1 MDFGRRRSRLSPRPE
16 SGIED
21 SPVQTKSILAVS
33 PVLIMRPQRENEAS
47 AYASKITTGLVR
59 PVSDRAKC
67 SISVPVRRGGI
78 DLLKCQ
84 KTKQRNNSSANRML
98 CSVPER
104 LQLHMAMLA
113 LQFGYAGFHVVSRAA
128 LNMGISKLVFP
139 VYRNIIALLL
149 LLPFAY
155 FLEKK
160 ERPPITLNFLLQF
173 FLLALVGITAN
184 QGFYLLG
191 LDNTSPTFASAI
203 QNSVPAITFLMAAI
217 LRIEKVRLNRKDGIS
232 KVAGTILCVAGASV
246 ITLYKGPTIYSPIP
260 PLNRPTPTFVSLGD
274 AEGKN
279 WTLGCLY
286 LIGHCLSWSGWL
298 VLQAPVLKKYP
309 ARLSVTSYTCFFGL
323 IQFLVIAAFAER
335 DPPAWM
341 FHSGGELFTILYAG
355 VVASGIAFAVQIW
368 CIDRGGPVFV
378 AVYQPVQ
385 TLVVAIM
392 ASIALGEEF
401 YLGGIIGAVLI
412 IVGLY
417 LVLWGKSQERK
428 FAAQE
433 KGAIQSTPE
442 HSNIRT
448 SSHIK
453 ASLTKPLLPPSTEN
467 V

>member
-1 MDFGRRRSRLSPRPE
+1 MADTVPSGSRR
-16 SGIED
+16 
-21 SPVQTKSILAVS
+21 
-33 PVLIMRPQRENEAS
+33 MW
-47 AYASKITTGLVR
+47 
-59 PVSDRAKC
+59 
-67 SISVPVRRGGI
+67 
-78 DLLKCQ
+78 
-84 KTKQRNNSSANRML
+84 

-128 LNMGISKLVFP
+128 LNMGISKIVFI

-160 ERPPITLNFLLQF
+160 ERPGITLKFLVQF

-184 QGFYLLG
+184 QGFYFMG

-203 QNSVPAITFLMAAI
+203 QNSVPAITFLMAAL
-217 LRIEKVRLNRKDGIS
+217 LRIEQVRLDRKDGIA
-232 KVAGTILCVAGASV
+232 KVTGTFFCVAGASV
-246 ITLYKGPTIYSPIP
+246 ITLYKGPAIFTPAP
-260 PLNRPTPTFVSLGD
+260 PLHGPTRYASMFPSLGN
-274 AEGKN
+274 AKGKN
-279 WTLGCLY
+279 WTLGCIF

-298 VLQAPVLKKYP
+298 VLQTPVLKKYP

-323 IQFLVIAAFAER
+323 LQFLIIAAFTER
-335 DPPAWM
+335 DPYAWLI
-341 FHSGGELFTILYAG
+341 HSGGELFSVFYAG

-368 CIDRGGPVFV
+368 CIDKGGPVFV

-392 ASIALGEEF
+392 ASVALGEEF

-417 LVLWGKSQERK
+417 LVLWGKSEEGK
-428 FAAQE
+428 FAKQ
-433 KGAIQSTPE
+433 KVAIQSTHDHRHNRNPC
-442 HSNIRT
+442 
-448 SSHIK
+448 HIK
-453 ASLTKPLLPPSTEN
+453 PSLTQALLPPTSDD

>member
-1 MDFGRRRSRLSPRPE
+1 MADTG
-16 SGIED
+16 
-21 SPVQTKSILAVS
+21 
-33 PVLIMRPQRENEAS
+33 S
-47 AYASKITTGLVR
+47 A
-59 PVSDRAKC
+59 PAKRMWC
-67 SISVPVRRGGI
+67 SI
-78 DLLKCQ
+78 
-84 KTKQRNNSSANRML
+84 
-98 CSVPER
+98 PER
-104 LQLHMAMLA
+104 LQLHAAMLA

-139 VYRNIIALLL
+139 VYRNVIALLL

-160 ERPPITLNFLLQF
+160 ERPAITLNFLLQF
-173 FLLALVGITAN
+173 FILALIGITAN

-191 LDNTSPTFASAI
+191 LENTTPTFASAI
-203 QNSVPAITFLMAAI
+203 QNSVPAITFLMAAL
-217 LRIEKVRLNRKDGIS
+217 LRIEKVRLDRKDGIG
-232 KVAGTILCVAGASV
+232 KVVGTIFCVAGATV
-246 ITLYKGPTIYSPIP
+246 ITLYKGPAVYSPAQT
-260 PLNRPTPTFVSLGD
+260 LHSTTPVFVSLGD
-274 AEGKN
+274 AAGKN
-279 WTLGCLY
+279 WTMGCIY
-286 LIGHCLSWSGWL
+286 LIGHCLSWSAWL

-323 IQFLVIAAFAER
+323 IQFVVIALIFER
-335 DPPAWM
+335 DAQAWM

-355 VVASGIAFAVQIW
+355 VVASGVAFAVQIW

-417 LVLWGKSQERK
+417 LVLWGKSEERK
-428 FAAQE
+428 FAQE
-433 KGAIQSTPE
+433 KLAIQPTPDQYE
-442 HSNIRT
+442 NNRAT
-448 SSHIK
+448 SHIK
-453 ASLTKPLLPPSTEN
+453 SSLTQPLLPSSSEN

>member
-1 MDFGRRRSRLSPRPE
+1 MAEPG
-16 SGIED
+16 G
-21 SPVQTKSILAVS
+21 
-33 PVLIMRPQRENEAS
+33 
-47 AYASKITTGLVR
+47 
-59 PVSDRAKC
+59 SDK
-67 SISVPVRRGGI
+67 
-78 DLLKCQ
+78 
-84 KTKQRNNSSANRML
+84 RMW
-98 CSVPER
+98 CSVPEKF
-104 LQLHMAMLA
+104 QLHGAMLA
-113 LQFGYAGFHVVSRAA
+113 LQFGYAGFHVVSRFA

-160 ERPPITLNFLLQF
+160 DRPPINLNFLVQF
-173 FLLALVGITAN
+173 FCLALIGITAN

-203 QNSVPAITFLMAAI
+203 QNSVPAITFLMAAV
-217 LRIEKVRLNRKDGIS
+217 LRIEKVRLNRKDGIA
-232 KVAGTILCVAGASV
+232 KVAGTIFCVAGASV
-246 ITLYKGPTIYSPIP
+246 ITLYKGPTIYSPTK
-260 PLNRPTPTFVSLGD
+260 PLQTMMMSTALPSMSMSSFTTSAMSVLGD
-274 AEGKN
+274 AKGKS

-286 LIGHCLSWSGWL
+286 LIGHCLSWSAWL

-323 IQFLVIAAFAER
+323 IQFIIIAAIFER
-335 DPPAWM
+335 DAQAWI
-341 FHSGGELFTILYAG
+341 FHSGGEAFSILYAG

-392 ASIALGEEF
+392 ASVALGEEF

-417 LVLWGKSQERK
+417 AVLWGKSEERK
-428 FAAQE
+428 FAA
-433 KGAIQSTPE
+433 ASLRVPIQTPSDNV
-442 HSNIRT
+442 HSNNRKSQT
-448 SSHIK
+448 K
-453 ASLTKPLLPPSTEN
+453 TSLTQPLIPPSTEN

>member
-1 MDFGRRRSRLSPRPE
+1 MSD
-16 SGIED
+16 SGG
-21 SPVQTKSILAVS
+21 
-33 PVLIMRPQRENEAS
+33 S
-47 AYASKITTGLVR
+47 A
-59 PVSDRAKC
+59 
-67 SISVPVRRGGI
+67 
-78 DLLKCQ
+78 
-84 KTKQRNNSSANRML
+84 SANRML
-98 CSVPER
+98 CSVPEK

-246 ITLYKGPTIYSPIP
+246 ITLYKGPTIYSPTP

-309 ARLSVTSYTCFFGL
+309 ARLS
-323 IQFLVIAAFAER
+323 
-335 DPPAWM
+335 
-341 FHSGGELFTILYAG
+341 G

>member
-1 MDFGRRRSRLSPRPE
+1 MADMVPGGSRR
-16 SGIED
+16 
-21 SPVQTKSILAVS
+21 
-33 PVLIMRPQRENEAS
+33 MW
-47 AYASKITTGLVR
+47 
-59 PVSDRAKC
+59 
-67 SISVPVRRGGI
+67 
-78 DLLKCQ
+78 
-84 KTKQRNNSSANRML
+84 

-104 LQLHMAMLA
+104 LQLHLAMLA

-128 LNMGISKLVFP
+128 LNMGISKIVFI

-160 ERPPITLNFLLQF
+160 ERPGITLKFLVQF

-184 QGFYLLG
+184 QGFYFLG

-203 QNSVPAITFLMAAI
+203 QNSVPAITFLMAAL
-217 LRIEKVRLNRKDGIS
+217 LRIEQVRLDRKDGIA
-232 KVAGTILCVAGASV
+232 KVVGTIFCVAGASV
-246 ITLYKGPTIYSPIP
+246 ITLYKGPAIFTPAP
-260 PLNRPTPTFVSLGD
+260 PLPEPTKYASMFLSIGN

-279 WTLGCLY
+279 WTLGCVF

-323 IQFLVIAAFAER
+323 LQFLIIAAFTER
-335 DPPAWM
+335 DPHAWLI
-341 FHSGGELFTILYAG
+341 HSGGELFSVFYAG

-368 CIDRGGPVFV
+368 CIDKGGPVFV

-392 ASIALGEEF
+392 ASVALGEEF

-412 IVGLY
+412 IAGLY
-417 LVLWGKSQERK
+417 LVLWGKSAESK
-428 FAAQE
+428 FAKQ
-433 KGAIQSTPE
+433 KVAIQSTQD
-442 HSNIRT
+442 HGNNRT
-448 SSHIK
+448 ACHITP
-453 ASLTKPLLPPSTEN
+453 SLAQPLLAPTSDD